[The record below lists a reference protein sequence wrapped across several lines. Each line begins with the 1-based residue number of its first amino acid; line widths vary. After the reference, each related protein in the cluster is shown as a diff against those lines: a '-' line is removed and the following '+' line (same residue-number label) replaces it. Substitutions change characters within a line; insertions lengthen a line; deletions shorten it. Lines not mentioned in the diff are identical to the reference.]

1 MKKFFFSLLLLF
13 GLLPLAQGQ
22 TVDSI
27 QVEQAGDL
35 IKIHYKI
42 VNSNQYQVFR
52 ITVFCSINGGLKSEL
67 KSLSGDSGDN
77 VIGGKSDYL
86 VLWDVL
92 KDVEEVKSVDFS
104 VRAELLKDDTPKNK
118 TTLNKSDPRY
128 WSKERFF
135 LMAAIAAGSDYSFF
149 GGRLGY
155 MGSFGFSLGIEV
167 GRKKY
172 TAIFDKTTY
181 NASAIGLDLTKRIV
195 NNNNFQL
202 HLIAGIAIGDQESTN
217 AANDYQPSLRYG
229 PDLGLMAG
237 IGRTS
242 LYLGYSSIKKPFFS
256 SVDALGNSWV
266 DFGIGVRF

>member
-1 MKKFFFSLLLLF
+1 MKKIAFALLLLF
-13 GLLPLAQGQ
+13 GLIPVVQSQ

-27 QVEQAGDL
+27 KVEQAGDL

-42 VNSNQYQVFR
+42 LNSNQYQVFR

-77 VIGGKSDYL
+77 VSGGKSDYL

-104 VRAELLKDDTPKNK
+104 VRAELLKDDTPKQK
-118 TTLNKSDPRY
+118 TTLNISDPEY

-135 LMAAIAAGSDYSFF
+135 LIAAMATGSNYTLI

-167 GRKKY
+167 GKKKY
-172 TAIFDKTTY
+172 TALFDKTTY
-181 NASAIGLDLTKRIV
+181 NSSAIGLDLTKRIV
-195 NNNNFQL
+195 NKDNFQL
-202 HLIAGIAIGDQESTN
+202 HLIAGLAIGDQESTD
-217 AANDYQPSLRYG
+217 AARDYQPSLRCG

-237 IGRTS
+237 IGRTA

-256 SVDALGNSWV
+256 SADALGTSWV